1 MLARATFKIVTWDKE
16 PVDEREGGPD
26 VIGAQGKHPERAAQR
41 VSHIRRKKDS
51 RESWGRSKEVTLIV
65 VLITQLFLPA
75 SQFVI
80 LANAGIQGR
89 GLGGANE
96 PRTPPPPSVP
106 NSHNLV
112 CGWQP
117 AWAIGMKARGPKPN
131 RNRAPAFGQGG

>member
-1 MLARATFKIVTWDKE
+1 MLARATFTIVTWDKE

-26 VIGAQGKHPERAAQR
+26 VIGAQGNIPERAAQR

-80 LANAGIQGR
+80 LAI
-89 GLGGANE
+89 E
-96 PRTPPPPSVP
+96 SMPRTPIRGGNPGEGF
-106 NSHNLV
+106 
-112 CGWQP
+112 GWC
-117 AWAIGMKARGPKPN
+117 K
-131 RNRAPAFGQGG
+131 

>member
-1 MLARATFKIVTWDKE
+1 MLARATFTIVTWDKE

-26 VIGAQGKHPERAAQR
+26 VIGAQGNHPERAAQR

-80 LANAGIQGR
+80 LAIESM
-89 GLGGANE
+89 L
-96 PRTPPPPSVP
+96 RTPIRGGNPGEGF
-106 NSHNLV
+106 
-112 CGWQP
+112 GWC
-117 AWAIGMKARGPKPN
+117 K
-131 RNRAPAFGQGG
+131 